1 VVREVNL
8 PTISVVLPTYRRPEM
23 LRQCLEALC
32 KQTDMPIEIYVGR
45 RANDA
50 ESGKVLAEYSRRSQG
65 IVREAVVPNDANLVV
80 SLNAALTETTGDLV
94 ALTDDDAEAPPEW
107 LAKLRQSFCSEDIG
121 GVGGLDIQPPNP
133 GAAAVVG
140 KVQWFGRVIGNH
152 HLGFGE
158 ARDVDLLKGVNCC
171 FRGSLLREIGFDRR
185 LRGAGNVTHWEM
197 HLCFAI
203 RRMGLRLVYDPSI
216 WLDHHVAPRHDGD
229 VNDRGVFSRLPFEDS
244 VHNSFLAVM
253 EYLPTSRRFVFRFW
267 QALVGTR
274 AEPGLIQVL
283 RLAVLGTNPAAIWE
297 RFCGTRRG
305 ISMALQSRKTR
316 G

>member
-1 VVREVNL
+1 MCREL
-8 PTISVVLPTYRRPEM
+8 KASTISVVLPTYRRPEM

-32 KQTDMPIEIYVGR
+32 KQTHMPIEVSVGR

-50 ESGKVLAEYSRRSQG
+50 ESAKVLAEYSQLSRG
-65 IVREAVVPNDANLVV
+65 IVQDVVVPNDANLVV
-80 SLNAALTETTGDLV
+80 SLNAALTQTTGDLV

-107 LAKLRQSFCSEDIG
+107 LTKLRQSFSGHNIG
-121 GVGGLDIQPPNP
+121 GVGGLDIQPSNH
-133 GAAAVVG
+133 GRAAVVG

-171 FRGSLLREIGFDRR
+171 FRGSLLREIGIDTR

-197 HLCFAI
+197 QLCFTI
-203 RRMGLRLVYDPSI
+203 RRMGLRLVYDPKI

-229 VNDRGVFSRLPFEDS
+229 VNDRGGFSRLPFEDS
-244 VHNSFLAVM
+244 VHNSCLAMM
-253 EYLPTSRRFVFRFW
+253 EYLPPSRRIVFRFW

-274 AEPGLIQVL
+274 VEPGLVQAL
-283 RLAVLGTNPAAIWE
+283 RLAVLGNNPSAVWE
-297 RFCGTRRG
+297 RVCATRHG
-305 ISMALQSRKTR
+305 ISMASQSRKTLR
-316 G
+316 